1 MSAPAPSPLLASA
14 SARSAFEVGPQVRG
28 LAKLLRLVAAAITLI
43 FLADAAAGRPWWWLW
58 PQLIAVAGAVVG
70 AEVLRPGNFQVVLR
84 ALCVLGTA
92 FVAWAV
98 WTNTSPVGL
107 GYFVVLLLFAGFT
120 ELEQRA
126 RWLLMLLIAGA
137 AVATIPRIDF
147 ALYGD
152 WSEGGT
158 WVSALFEFALLV
170 GLVFL
175 EIQHF
180 TKINRAVYTA
190 ARDRTAAATAALAE
204 AEAGRAALTERRE
217 ALLRAQRS
225 DLRAVQRHRGQRA
238 AIHARREALEQFA
251 YAASHDLKE
260 PVRTIRSFMQV
271 ARKRLGPELAADP
284 DLNAYFDHV
293 AESSRAMHDV
303 LESLLDYSRAT
314 RTEPSPRRI
323 DLVVCAEAAAEAS
336 ELASVR
342 VEAVGCG
349 VAEAYADPIAVGRI
363 LSALLANAAAFAPA
377 GSPVVVRVTCGERP
391 GEIVLRVID
400 RGAGIPEG
408 YRDRAFGMFAR
419 LCSRAEGAGAGLGLA
434 LVRRLSAEAGGR
446 AWLECTEGGGT
457 TAAVSL
463 PEATEQHA

>member
-1 MSAPAPSPLLASA
+1 MTAPAPSPLLASA

-28 LAKLLRLVAAAITLI
+28 LAKLLRVVAGAITLI
-43 FLADAAAGRPWWWLW
+43 FLADAVAGRPWWWLW
-58 PQLIAVAGAVVG
+58 PQLVAVAAALLGAT
-70 AEVLRPGNFQVVLR
+70 VLRPGNFQVVLR
-84 ALCVLGTA
+84 ALCVAGTA
-92 FVAWAV
+92 FVAWSV

-120 ELEQRA
+120 EFERRA

-137 AVATIPRIDF
+137 AAATIPRIDF
-147 ALYGD
+147 ALYGE
-152 WSEGGT
+152 WSAGRT
-158 WVSALFEFALLV
+158 QVAALFEFALLV
-170 GLVFL
+170 GLVFV

-180 TKINRAVYTA
+180 TQLNRAVYTA
-190 ARDRTAAATAALAE
+190 ARDRAAAATAALAE
-204 AEAGRAALTERRE
+204 AEAGRAALAERRE

-225 DLRAVQRHRGQRA
+225 DLRAVQRHRGRRA

-271 ARKRLGPELAADP
+271 ARKRLGPTLAADP
-284 DLNAYFDHV
+284 ELGEYFDHV

-314 RTEPSPRRI
+314 RAEPSPRRI
-323 DLVVCAEAAAEAS
+323 DLVVCAEAAADA
-336 ELASVR
+336 AAIAAVR

-349 VAEAYADPIAVGRI
+349 VAEAHADPIAVGRV
-363 LSALLANAAAFAPA
+363 LAALLANAAAFAPPEA
-377 GSPVVVRVTCGERP
+377 PVTIRVACGERE
-391 GEIVLRVID
+391 GEVVVRVID
-400 RGAGIPEG
+400 RGPGIPEG

-434 LVRRLSAEAGGR
+434 LVRRLAAEAGGR